1 MMKDVKSLIE
11 SLSYNKGDVS
21 EYRSKLVKEFIESK
35 KQQTDV
41 SSIKVTN

>member
-1 MMKDVKSLIE
+1 MKDVKSLIE
-11 SLSYNKGDVS
+11 SLSYNKGDVN

-41 SSIKVTN
+41 SSIQVMN